1 MAPRTKKRNPNRIAT
16 RRNRNDV
23 LLDTFLTLTQEIP
36 KGCPSAQRPYYD
48 GESFGLHEFCQL
60 SGDET
65 RKAWMVFDRG
75 DEDSKI
81 EFSVDYDVGT
91 PTETTTFH
99 RTARTPA
106 TAFQYAGY
114 MAYWLEHGKFPKA
127 PARSTRAPA
136 KAKRLSHRNPAT
148 SAQAVRTGHVWRLT
162 FDYGGSEDWPGTTAE
177 RAAAAAAAHWQRTCG
192 YVPEVVGASN
202 VTRNPSPAGHVRVS
216 LASPN
221 GAVYWH
227 GDARQLLR
235 DNAGDPDSA
244 RSLAHAIAKLRP
256 DESVVIGGGAV
267 PATVLTRLQDSPYR
281 NPSPSTEAAYKAATA
296 AYWAA
301 VDAKVAA
308 RRHYEAESWQP
319 QRSHDYQM
327 AMRAEADAQEAMQV
341 AGQAHFAEPSR
352 NPSGAKQRARGT
364 RARNRPHEGSQSAG
378 SEWARQM
385 NVAERLRKETV
396 KHAPSSGKLWHSQ
409 TLETAARV
417 RPALPNP
424 SEQDSFMVAFRI
436 GKAGRL
442 NMREVVATSAGEASS
457 LLVEFLRD
465 EQGVTPTIVYSEPV
479 WRWRM
484 RQNPS
489 SGAKQRARG
498 SRDFHQGYGSR
509 PDAAIGAR
517 YLQSAADLRASMA
530 KTPAKRPGLLPWH
543 KFDVESARFHRPK
556 LPNPYS
562 EGDFIADC
570 AATGRQDAQ
579 NIYEDGNAYETIP
592 KLTAYMLERLNEEGD
607 HPSFSQ
613 ETLQAGA
620 RAWAETWL
628 ATSKAIAAKYAREY
642 EMEENPSSKRRTTS
656 RPKPPA
662 PGWQKWSAGVYGL
675 VRGGVIVAY
684 VRAQGRVWKWEIP
697 SRFGAI
703 HWAKS
708 LAAGKKAVVAAL
720 RQPTANPSSG
730 AKQRARGTRQENE
743 HLSGYDSVGASH
755 ARGMEWASE
764 SRRERNAEH
773 HAENLEWA
781 RENRPTLPNPVAP
794 GVAHRLRGIEYALAD
809 ATNSGFGVLLVYH
822 ETPPPAGMYSQVRA
836 MKGGPNRT
844 RFCAPHHT
852 ITPGPALD
860 AALNDA
866 RGGILFLDH
875 VDDFIPA
882 AQREI
887 AAHAHECLI
896 VATAPHTEHVVRQL
910 QDVLA
915 YRSI

>member
-1 MAPRTKKRNPNRIAT
+1 MAPRIKKHNPNRIAT

-23 LLDTFLTLTQEIP
+23 LLDTFLTLTHEIP

-136 KAKRLSHRNPAT
+136 KAKRLPHRNPAT
-148 SAQAVRTGHVWRLT
+148 STQTGRTGHVWRLT
-162 FDYGGSEDWPGTTAE
+162 FDYGGSEDWPGITAE

-227 GDARQLLR
+227 GNARQL
-235 DNAGDPDSA
+235 
-244 RSLAHAIAKLRP
+244 
-256 DESVVIGGGAV
+256 
-267 PATVLTRLQDSPYR
+267 
-281 NPSPSTEAAYKAATA
+281 
-296 AYWAA
+296 
-301 VDAKVAA
+301 
-308 RRHYEAESWQP
+308 
-319 QRSHDYQM
+319 
-327 AMRAEADAQEAMQV
+327 
-341 AGQAHFAEPSR
+341 
-352 NPSGAKQRARGT
+352 
-364 RARNRPHEGSQSAG
+364 
-378 SEWARQM
+378 
-385 NVAERLRKETV
+385 
-396 KHAPSSGKLWHSQ
+396 
-409 TLETAARV
+409 
-417 RPALPNP
+417 
-424 SEQDSFMVAFRI
+424 
-436 GKAGRL
+436 
-442 NMREVVATSAGEASS
+442 
-457 LLVEFLRD
+457 LRD

-484 RQNPS
+484 QQNPS

-579 NIYEDGNAYETIP
+579 NIYEDGNAYQTIP

-642 EMEENPSSKRRTTS
+642 EMEENPSNKRRATSKR
-656 RPKPPA
+656 KPPA
-662 PGWQKWSAGVYGL
+662 TGWQKWNAGVYGL

-730 AKQRARGTRQENE
+730 AKQRARGVRNDPGSKGGGFLFSEF
-743 HLSGYDSVGASH
+743 LAGASSKG
-755 ARGMEWASE
+755 ARHEQYLNSLANDRRYAAAVKGQP
-764 SRRERNAEH
+764 REREA
-773 HAENLEWA
+773 AISWA
-781 RENRPTLPNPVAP
+781 KGKVLQAARFRPALPNPSESQSP
-794 GVAHRLRGIEYALAD
+794 GVAHRLRGIENALAD
-809 ATNSGFGVLLVYH
+809 AINSGVGVLLVYH

-882 AQREI
+882 VQREI

-896 VATAPHTEHVVRQL
+896 IATAPRTEHVVRQL